1 MLPEREQNLEQ
12 NKKVVFNNKLND
24 WRNIRNKKLSDS
36 DIEFLILLE
45 NYILSLP
52 ENESVSELKSIIN
65 YRKELRDITK
75 WDNFNEVKDEI
86 EMMDYLPDILK

>member
-36 DIEFLILLE
+36 DIEFLMLVE

-52 ENESVSELKSIIN
+52 ENENVSKLKSIIN
-65 YRKELRDITK
+65 YRKKLRDVTK
-75 WDNFNEVKDEI
+75 WDNFDEVKDEI